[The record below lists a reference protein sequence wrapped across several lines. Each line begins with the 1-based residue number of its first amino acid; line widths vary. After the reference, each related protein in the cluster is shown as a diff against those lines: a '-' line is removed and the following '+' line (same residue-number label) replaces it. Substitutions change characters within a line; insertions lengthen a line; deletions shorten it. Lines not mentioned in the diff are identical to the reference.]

1 MSLGANKKNA
11 GTNHPWPP
19 EKKRTGAA
27 ATGKV
32 RGIALKAAGAALHA
46 ELRAAA
52 NTERRTANAAMRDM
66 DCIMTTTPEC
76 VAEHFSNGLG
86 VVVGGND
93 EGHKWSKRHAGCSA
107 LESTRESGVGAA
119 LRPPSIT

>member
-1 MSLGANKKNA
+1 M
-11 GTNHPWPP
+11 
-19 EKKRTGAA
+19 
-27 ATGKV
+27 

-66 DCIMTTTPEC
+66 DCIMTTTSYC
-76 VAEHFSNGLG
+76 VAEQVSNGLG

-107 LESTRESGVGAA
+107 LESTRESGHCGHQASHDYCTNITTNQYKMM
-119 LRPPSIT
+119 LELGPPFDLT

>member
-1 MSLGANKKNA
+1 
-11 GTNHPWPP
+11 
-19 EKKRTGAA
+19 
-27 ATGKV
+27 V

-107 LESTRESGVGAA
+107 LESTRESGVVR
-119 LRPPSIT
+119 LRPLFTVHT